1 MVYNKHMSNYILG
14 WSHLRGKQWYR
25 LPTGPQGDQGLG
37 GADGSMGS
45 SGPQGI
51 QGQSGSTGATGATG
65 PTGSTGAAGPTGAT
79 GPQGPSLRIE
89 RYSGTTDASG
99 NWTVVYPTPFTT
111 VPQVQLQL
119 SNPTTEYNSRLIT
132 TSTTGFTCNVYQRTS
147 LTVLSINLLSFATTV
162 VPSAN
167 IRALVIES

>member
-1 MVYNKHMSNYILG
+1 MSNYVPG
-14 WSHLRGKQWYR
+14 WSFLRGKQWHR
-25 LPTGPQGDQGLG
+25 LPLGPQGVTGTTG
-37 GADGSMGS
+37 SDGSMGS

-51 QGQSGSTGATGATG
+51 QGQSGSTGATGAAGPTG
-65 PTGSTGAAGPTGAT
+65 PTGST

-89 RYSGTTDASG
+89 RYSGTTDVSG
-99 NWTVVYPTPFTT
+99 NWTVVYPTAFTT

-147 LTVLSINLLSFATTV
+147 LTVLSLSLLSFATTAV
-162 VPSAN
+162 SSVN

>member
-1 MVYNKHMSNYILG
+1 MNNYIPG
-14 WSHLRGKQWYR
+14 WSFLRGKQWHR
-25 LPTGPQGDQGLG
+25 LPLGPQGDTGTAG
-37 GADGSMGS
+37 SDGSMGT
-45 SGPQGI
+45 SGPQGV
-51 QGQSGSTGATGATG
+51 QGQSGNVGATGAVG
-65 PTGSTGAAGPTGAT
+65 PTGSTGLTGPTGAT

-89 RYSGTTDASG
+89 RYSGTTDVSG
-99 NWTVVYPTPFTT
+99 NWTVVYPTAFTT
-111 VPQVQLQL
+111 IPQVQLQL

-147 LTVLSINLLSFATTV
+147 LTVLSLSLLSFATTV